1 MPEFTDAQ
9 LIVIL
14 QKSARRINRKLCLT
28 GTEDEIV
35 VNTTTG
41 DITPNDNDL
50 KDLVLLQSECLISQR
65 YFTEF
70 LSSDSAT
77 AGVLVEDGEQKI
89 DTRSAGSARGQVFNS
104 KGSAMSPCD
113 ELAEAINA
121 EKLKRMMGGDTGSV
135 IW

>member
-28 GTEDEIV
+28 GTDDQIV
-35 VNTTTG
+35 VNTVSG
-41 DITPNDNDL
+41 DITPDNDDL

-70 LSSDSAT
+70 LSSDSES

-89 DTRSAGSARGQVFNS
+89 DTRAGASAKASVLTSSGP
-104 KGSAMSPCD
+104 MSPCA
-113 ELAEAINA
+113 ELATALNA
-121 EKLKRMMGGDTGSV
+121 EKVKRMMGGDAGSV